1 MIPSRPSCPTPL
13 TIYKASA
20 GAGKTYTLAYEF
32 IKAVVGIKDPADKTY
47 RLNHPHYR
55 KAGRGLA
62 SRHRSILAITFTNK
76 ATEEMKRRIVDELDA
91 LTSLPAPDEEDAPY
105 AEKLCSE
112 FGCSR
117 TELAE
122 TARSA
127 LRQLLFDYHYFN
139 ISTIDSFFQRVLRT
153 FARELDRQ
161 GDFSVELNDNYAIR
175 VSVADMLDQF
185 NFDANLASPLGRWIE
200 SFMDEKIARGER
212 ANFFN
217 RNSDVHLGLI
227 EKISHICEEPFKEH
241 RVRMREYLA
250 DPSRLDTLKKQINAR
265 MAIIG
270 RDLQQAAQAAVDAT
284 PILESCPA
292 AVNATVRDR
301 IGRIAAGDIPA
312 AADFYTKSTIAAAC
326 DPSRGPDAVAV
337 KTKFKGKDFSI
348 LQPLKDFCEA
358 VGDTI
363 LQIDT
368 LEQVRR
374 SLDFLGLLANA
385 WGFIDKFH
393 DDNNT
398 ILLSDTNDL
407 LRRIIDRSEL
417 PFIYERL
424 GVTLRHFLIDEFQDT
439 SCMQWENLRPLVSAG
454 VSEDYDSLIIGDE
467 KQSIYRFRNS
477 EPDLLHHRVAQDEYF
492 AMFHH
497 VRGSDAADNTNH
509 RSAPG
514 VIRFNNALFRDLAA
528 RLDVEGFENVVQHIR
543 ADNAGLPSHI
553 RFINTAG
560 LEADGN
566 LGQMAADIIDRHD
579 RGGYPWREIAILVRR
594 NTEGSRAI
602 DYIIEHYPQ
611 IPIMSDESLLLVKS
625 PAVNLIV
632 SVMRM
637 LDRDWASSAA
647 TPDGQ
652 PVYASP
658 RDVDMMMSRFEYFRR
673 GAASDNEA
681 LFLALRPGLAADTDA
696 IAGTIGRI
704 RSHNPAT
711 LPALVETII
720 KEHFT
725 PQEINAS
732 MAYIAAFQDAVLE
745 YSTAYNPSLNGFL
758 RWWDTR
764 CSKLAIPAS
773 ADIDAVRVMT
783 IHKSKGL
790 EFACVYIPF
799 CDWSTS
805 GKKRGK
811 WVRFP
816 ALEGI
821 SPEVCPDI
829 IYLTESESWSL
840 DDSPFHSLSE
850 ADARE
855 RVTDMLNM
863 TYVAFTRAKH
873 ELTCWYTPKAPS
885 KDTSVPSM
893 SWVIS
898 HIFEAGTAPSDLTL
912 DLSQGY
918 DPSSLSFSIGEPTV
932 AGQGRRKSQKKR
944 KTVGAPRIAPF
955 TAEYPIHYRKDTEM
969 LLSVDDVRELD
980 PDIDDRDPVTA
991 DAPEPAR
998 SPAEGEAEEKA
1009 RLRGILLHDI
1019 MASVTDVTSID
1030 RAVSEVCRRNRLT
1043 LADTESTAAF
1053 VHAIIED
1060 GTPQVLG
1067 WFRGYDRILV
1077 EQPIYDPETDDTR
1090 RPDRIVFLPDG
1101 TVEIVDFKF
1110 TSEILPA
1117 HRHQVSHYAGL
1128 LRAMGHARVIP
1139 RLWYPLLPGAPVI
1152 TP

>member
-1 MIPSRPSCPTPL
+1 MSRVKPL

-47 RLNHPHYR
+47 RLNHPRYR

-91 LTSLPAPDEEDAPY
+91 LASLPAPDEEDASY
-105 AEKLCSE
+105 AVKLCAE
-112 FGCSR
+112 FGCTR

-217 RNSDVHLGLI
+217 RNSDVHLSLI
-227 EKISHICEEPFKEH
+227 KNISHICDEPFKIH
-241 RVRMREYLA
+241 RAKMRQYLA
-250 DPSRLDTLKKQINAR
+250 EPARLDSLKKQINAR
-265 MAIIG
+265 IATMG
-270 RDLQQAAQAAVDAT
+270 RDLQRRAQAAIDAT
-284 PILESCPA
+284 PLMASCPEM
-292 AVNATVRDR
+292 VNSTVA
-301 IGRIAAGDIPA
+301 GRLCKIAAGEIPA
-312 AADFYTKSTIAAAC
+312 ASDFYTKTAIAAAS
-326 DPSRGPDAVAV
+326 DPSRGADAVAV
-337 KTKFKGKDFSI
+337 KSKFKGKDFSP
-348 LQPLKDFCEA
+348 LQRVKDFFES
-358 VGDTI
+358 VGNTI

-368 LEQVRR
+368 LEQIRR

-439 SCMQWENLRPLVSAG
+439 SCLQWENLRPLVSAG
-454 VSEDYDSLIIGDE
+454 VSEDHDSLIIGDE

-492 AMFHH
+492 ALFHH
-497 VRGSDAADNTNH
+497 VRGADAADNTNH

-528 RLDVEGFENVVQHIR
+528 RLDVDGFENVVQHIR
-543 ADNAGLPSHI
+543 ADNDGLPAHI
-553 RFINTAG
+553 RFISTIG
-560 LEADGN
+560 LEPDEN
-566 LGQMAADIIDRHD
+566 LEQMALDIIDRHD
-579 RGGYPWREIAILVRR
+579 RGKYPWREMAILVRR

-602 DYIIEHYPQ
+602 DYLIEHYPQ

-637 LDRDWASSAA
+637 LDRDWASSSG
-647 TPDGQ
+647 TPDGC
-652 PVYASP
+652 PVYASAS
-658 RDVDMMMSRFEYFRR
+658 DVDMMMSRFEYFRR
-673 GAASDNEA
+673 GAASDNDA
-681 LFLALRPGLAADTDA
+681 LILALRPDLAADTEA

-720 KEHFT
+720 HEHFSE
-725 PQEINAS
+725 QEIKAS

-745 YSTAYNPSLNGFL
+745 YSTVYNPSLNGFL
-758 RWWDTR
+758 RWWDT
-764 CSKLAIPAS
+764 CGTKLAIPAS

-799 CDWSTS
+799 CDWSTA
-805 GKKRGK
+805 GKKSGK
-811 WVRFP
+811 WVPFP
-816 ALEGI
+816 TLEGI
-821 SPEVCPDI
+821 DPDVCPDI
-829 IYLTESESWSL
+829 LYLTESDAWSL
-840 DDSPFHSLSE
+840 EESPFHPLSV
-850 ADARE
+850 ADTRE

-885 KDTSVPSM
+885 KDTSAPSM

-898 HIFEAGTAPSDLTL
+898 RIFEAGTEPGDLTL

-918 DPSSLSFSIGEPTV
+918 DPSSLSLTIGEPTE

-944 KTVGAPRIAPF
+944 KAVGAPRVASF
-955 TAEYPIHYRKDTEM
+955 TADYPIHYRKDTEM

-980 PDIDDRDPVTA
+980 TDIDDRDP
-991 DAPEPAR
+991 APMPGSEPVKAH
-998 SPAEGEAEEKA
+998 AESEAEEKA

-1019 MASVTDVTSID
+1019 MASVTDIESID
-1030 RAVSEVCRRNRLT
+1030 RAVTDVCRRNRLSS
-1043 LADTESTAAF
+1043 ADTESTAAF
-1053 VHAIIED
+1053 VHSIID
-1060 GTPQVLG
+1060 GGTPQVVS

-1101 TVEIVDFKF
+1101 TIEIVDFKF

-1117 HRHQVSHYAGL
+1117 HRSQVRHYADL
-1128 LRAMGHARVIP
+1128 LRAMGHTRVTP
-1139 RLWYPLLPGAPVI
+1139 RLWYPLLPGAPVV

>member
-1 MIPSRPSCPTPL
+1 MSRTKPL

-32 IKAVVGIKDPADKTY
+32 IKAVVGIKDPYDKTY
-47 RLNHPHYR
+47 RLNHPRYR

-76 ATEEMKRRIVDELDA
+76 ATEEMKRRIIDELDA
-91 LTSLPAPDEEDAPY
+91 LASLPAPDEEDASY
-105 AEKLCSE
+105 AEKLCAE

-117 TELAE
+117 SELAE
-122 TARSA
+122 TARSS

-175 VSVADMLDQF
+175 MSVADMLDQF

-217 RNSDVHLGLI
+217 RNSDVHLSLI
-227 EKISHICEEPFKEH
+227 ENISHICEEPFKVH
-241 RVRMREYLA
+241 RGKMREYLA
-250 DPSRLDTLKKQINAR
+250 DSSRLDTLKKQLNAR
-265 MAIIG
+265 IAMIG
-270 RDLQQAAQAAVDAT
+270 RDLQRAARAALDAA
-284 PILESCPA
+284 PLVASCPEM
-292 AVNATVRDR
+292 VNATVRDR
-301 IGRIAAGDIPA
+301 LCRMAEGEMPEAS
-312 AADFYTKSTIAAAC
+312 DFYTKSTIAAAA
-326 DPSRGPDAVAV
+326 DPSRGADAVAV
-337 KTKFKGKDFSI
+337 KSKFKVKDFSA
-348 LQPLKDFCEA
+348 LQPVKDFFEA

-385 WGFIDKFH
+385 WNFIDKFH

-424 GVTLRHFLIDEFQDT
+424 GVELRHFLIDEFQDT
-439 SCMQWENLRPLVSAG
+439 SCLQWENLRPLVSSG
-454 VSEDYDSLIIGDE
+454 VSEDHDSLIIGDE

-492 AMFHH
+492 AAFHH
-497 VRGSDAADNTNH
+497 IRGGEAADNTNH

-528 RLDVEGFENVVQHIR
+528 RLDVEGFENVVQHMR
-543 ADNAGLPSHI
+543 ADNDGLPSHI
-553 RFINTAG
+553 RFINTINLDADQN
-560 LEADGN
+560 LE
-566 LGQMAADIIDRHD
+566 QMAIDIIDRHD

-602 DYIIEHYPQ
+602 DYLIEHYPQ

-637 LDRDWASSAA
+637 LDREWASSDK
-647 TPDGQ
+647 TPDGR
-652 PVYASP
+652 PIYASP

-681 LFLALRPGLAADTDA
+681 LILALSPDLAADTEA

-720 KEHFT
+720 HEHFSE
-725 PQEINAS
+725 QEINSS

-745 YSTAYNPSLNGFL
+745 YSTVYNPSLNGFL

-811 WVRFP
+811 WVPFP
-816 ALEGI
+816 SLPGI
-821 SPEVCPDI
+821 DPAVCPDI
-829 IYLTESESWSL
+829 IYLTETEAWSL
-840 DDSPFHSLSE
+840 DASPFHHLSVS
-850 ADARE
+850 DARE

-885 KDTSVPSM
+885 KDTSAPSM

-898 HIFEAGTAPSDLTL
+898 QIFEAGTAPSDLTL

-918 DPSSLSFSIGEPTV
+918 DTSSLSFAMGEPTV
-932 AGQGRRKSQKKR
+932 AGQGRRKSQKRR
-944 KTVGAPRIAPF
+944 KAVGAPRIEPF

-980 PDIDDRDPVTA
+980 TDIDDRDPVPVAEA
-991 DAPEPAR
+991 DAEQVK
-998 SPAEGEAEEKA
+998 SHAETEAEEKA

-1019 MASVTDVTSID
+1019 MASVTDIDSID
-1030 RAVSEVCRRNRLT
+1030 RAVTEVCRRNRLS

-1053 VHAIIED
+1053 VHSIIEG
-1060 GTPQVLG
+1060 GTPQVLS
-1067 WFRGYDRILV
+1067 WFRDYDRILV

-1090 RPDRIVFLPDG
+1090 RPDRIVFLPNG

-1117 HRHQVSHYAGL
+1117 HRRQVSHYADL
-1128 LRAMGHARVIP
+1128 LRAMGHTRVIP
-1139 RLWYPLLPGAPVI
+1139 RLWYPLLPAAPVV